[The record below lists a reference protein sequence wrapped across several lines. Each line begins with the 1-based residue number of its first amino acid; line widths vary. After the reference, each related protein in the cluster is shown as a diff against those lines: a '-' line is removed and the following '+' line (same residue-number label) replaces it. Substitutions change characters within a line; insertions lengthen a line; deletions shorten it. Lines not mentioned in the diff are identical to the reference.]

1 MNGYDMEDP
10 RLKRGNGG
18 GIGCVSIA
26 FTIASGIYLF
36 NVEKKSPCNI
46 IDSDLNVIDVAHQ
59 FELVLI
65 LLFASHTAGI
75 GGAFLVALC
84 GGCLQ
89 WIASLAGCVNLAAF
103 IMLIVYRFK
112 EAGRFCSGDKLDY
125 DPAYLATNLLSFGNL
140 VERGKF
146 LLGYMITVCVL
157 CGLACLLICCVA
169 CVMGGKRRY

>member
-36 NVEKKSPCNI
+36 NVEKTAKCTVTDKLGQNET
-46 IDSDLNVIDVAHQ
+46 DVAHQ

-103 IMLIVYRFK
+103 IMLIIYRFK
-112 EAGRFCSGDKLDY
+112 
-125 DPAYLATNLLSFGNL
+125 
-140 VERGKF
+140 
-146 LLGYMITVCVL
+146 
-157 CGLACLLICCVA
+157 
-169 CVMGGKRRY
+169 